1 MAVRTGTESRAE
13 LTFTDLTVTRLGAN
27 TVFSMN
33 GNARELDLASGS
45 VLLEVPPKS
54 AAATIKSQV
63 ATAAVQGGT
72 ALFGTGPPTKFLI
85 LEGIGT
91 FYPTGHPGEAVTL
104 HGGEMVMLTADG
116 HITQPEKFDVKNVVE
131 TSALIVDFPDL
142 ANLPLI
148 LQVIDQQTTQSS
160 PGASPPPT
168 KDIVDIISQNI
179 VSNPG
184 ASPPPPPTPFAT
196 PSEFGPPSTITSP
209 DPYLISSRTQIQT
222 DPSITTNGTTN
233 GVTDFGKLY
242 RGTAL
247 DGTPSE
253 YLFGEAPT
261 SFDQMVFS
269 GLQNNL
275 PVAVFKFSDLE
286 LTGNPTIIVP
296 SGGATHLALVAVGT
310 ITSGGPGGTLTFTGI
325 PRLDF
330 ITQDGSINLGSQ
342 ISFSGI
348 DHLSF
353 YARGS
358 SSNLTLASP
367 ISGGSVV
374 DLYSGGTVQVNG
386 NITVTDQFSSLS
398 GGDFLAGSGV
408 ITATNVDIESLS
420 NINIDGSKFPN
431 PPDNSGSFVLNA
443 ANTLNV
449 AVTGGGQPFGW
460 DTLTATA
467 TTINLTSSTPT
478 TLDFSNSSSVT
489 FTAGSGGINAPNI
502 DFIAGDL
509 TLTSGGDIS
518 VHGLDV
524 VNNTLSNT
532 ATATGSFTAAS
543 NVRISTLMAGTF
555 ISIGGNALVSNMTA
569 GSTIDVTGQLG
580 AFGTVAAGGNI
591 TANGVDVENINAPNG
606 VLTVGS
612 NGITAFV
619 VSPGGATVQ
628 ETFNINSIISPVGI
642 DYSGNQFNGI
652 DGHSSGGLLTINAT
666 TLTFDSAT
674 GIGNT
679 NFNGADAGSFSGGG
693 PTNGGDG
700 GTFIVNTTGDIT
712 ANHGADITATT
723 GLNTA
728 AGVYSGAGGSVTLL
742 STGGMVTVNDTI
754 QVSSDDSAA
763 PRQSASGG
771 TIDLQSNLTTGT
783 GITVGANGQ
792 LLSLVNAN
800 APGPGGSITLS
811 TKGADIIV
819 NGTIEADRGTITMD
833 QNDPVGPTPV
843 ITIDGATL
851 TSGTLNITGAGDV
864 NIGLSNPVTMTV
876 ANDATVQILGS
887 GAASAAIDFNG
898 GSYNVGGTFL
908 STIAGD
914 GAITFSNAT
923 VRADIV
929 KVGVFGTNGT
939 LTIGGGSISANTL
952 LQLYAP
958 GSNGSIDFI
967 SNVTLSNQS
976 SAVVIAA
983 NKVTIFNGVV
993 VTIGGST
1000 DPASVFTNIANY
1012 TGFGG
1017 NGSTT
1022 GTFAGNGATTQPL
1035 SSAPP
1040 FGSGGGPSVTTITY
1054 LGAPAGNWSD
1064 PTSWNPNTVPNNSG
1078 GNLYNAVQSA
1088 GTLTQDIVS
1097 GVTIQQFQMSGGTLQ
1112 LTNPLTLNAGLQ
1124 FSGGT
1129 IQGGNLF
1136 TAGTSNQSALMT
1148 VNGTT
1153 ISNSGTYNVSF
1164 DGSNVFSGSATF
1176 NNSGTLSK
1184 TTGTGTDN
1192 FNIPLNN
1199 SGTVSS
1205 ENGTLLF
1212 SVGGTSA
1219 GTFSAA
1225 AGATVEFAS
1234 NWTFT
1239 NGTHFSGAGTIQ
1251 LDNNTT
1257 TNLSGTI
1264 TNSGTILVNAGANN
1278 ADLRIAD
1285 GTMLTGGGNVILSE
1299 NGNARIFGTANT
1311 GTETLTNVNN
1321 TISGAGQIGAGN
1333 LIEFINQSAGVIDAT
1348 SSTNALIITPT
1359 NDSTLVS
1366 ANGGGFVN
1374 QGLLEATAAG
1384 GLVLSGGQFNNNG
1397 ATIEA
1402 IGSGNNV
1409 YLENSVT
1416 ISGGTLSDSGGGL
1429 IETAAGHAATLDGT
1443 SQGALTVAGTYQVT
1457 NNSTTFLKGTITNTG
1472 TISINAGANN
1482 ADLRIADGTM
1492 LTGGG
1497 NVILSDSPN
1506 ARIWGT
1512 ANNGTETLTNVNNT
1526 ISGAGQIGAGNL
1538 IEFINQS
1545 AGVIDATSATNALI
1559 ITPTTQS
1566 AVVNPNGGGFVNQG
1580 LLEATAA
1587 GGLVLNG
1594 GQFNN
1599 KAAMIEAVGS
1609 GNNVTLE
1616 NSVTISGGTLS
1627 GSGLFQTAAGHAA
1640 TLDGTSQGALTIAGT
1655 YQVTNNSTTFL
1666 NGTITNTGTISINAG
1681 ANTADLRIA
1690 DGTMLTGGGNVILS
1704 DSPNNRIWGTANTG
1718 TETLT
1723 NVNNTISGAGQIGV
1737 SNSIEFINQSA
1748 GVIDATSA
1756 TNALIITPTT
1766 QSAVVNPN
1774 GGGFVNQ
1781 GLLEATAAGGLVLNG
1796 GQFNNTGGVILSD
1809 GITSQV
1815 QLINNVSVTGGTLRT
1830 TNAGNFS
1837 IAGNA
1842 AVDQITGT
1850 SGTITVTAAG
1860 ALSAVNGINFNG
1872 VNGGPGGTLSLSAP
1886 SVTFG
1891 SAASQINGAL
1901 LNGGDATGPSSPG
1914 GNGGTFS
1921 VTATSGDITVGS
1933 DIEASTGAN
1942 GSSVSTGGTGG
1953 TVNLTANSG
1962 QITVNN
1968 RIQVSHDAGSRK
1980 SAAGGNINI
1989 TSGKTSGV
1997 AIDLASGAQLL
2008 ALLDAAAP
2016 GPGGKIAIMATSP
2029 TNNTSSVNIDGT
2041 VQADRGTV
2049 DIEHAGD
2056 NGQVNL
2062 SSADVRADIVKIGAF
2077 GTNGQLIIGGGAI
2090 SADSLLKLY
2099 APSSNGTLDFVA
2111 NVTLSSGTEMDLAA
2125 NTITINSGVTVTIAG
2140 AGGAANIYTNSA
2152 NYSGFGGSNPSN
2164 GTFAGNGA
2172 KNPQPLASAP
2182 TFGTAPSSF
2191 SSSGT
2196 TGISNQ
2202 TLSSRSISPSVNTA
2216 GSAISVSNSGQLL
2229 SLLNASTPPQGGKI
2243 IVSSTATRSS
2253 TAAKP
2258 TARLAPDGGGK
2269 SAPSSSGTRQFS
2281 ATVTAL
2287 ARTQ

>member
-1 MAVRTGTESRAE
+1 MLVLLAADGASLQSARLSQVIQDVSLLESNATARSAALNEEVRTGMAVRTGTESRAE

-1285 GTMLTGGGNVILSE
+1285 GTMLTGGGNVILS
-1299 NGNARIFGTANT
+1299 
-1311 GTETLTNVNN
+1311 
-1321 TISGAGQIGAGN
+1321 
-1333 LIEFINQSAGVIDAT
+1333 
-1348 SSTNALIITPT
+1348 
-1359 NDSTLVS
+1359 
-1366 ANGGGFVN
+1366 
-1374 QGLLEATAAG
+1374 
-1384 GLVLSGGQFNNNG
+1384 
-1397 ATIEA
+1397 
-1402 IGSGNNV
+1402 
-1409 YLENSVT
+1409 
-1416 ISGGTLSDSGGGL
+1416 
-1429 IETAAGHAATLDGT
+1429 
-1443 SQGALTVAGTYQVT
+1443 
-1457 NNSTTFLKGTITNTG
+1457 
-1472 TISINAGANN
+1472 
-1482 ADLRIADGTM
+1482 
-1492 LTGGG
+1492 
-1497 NVILSDSPN
+1497 DSPN